1 MVGTQPMPSPGGAV
15 VANTGLMQCGLEAPK
30 PLSEKA
36 DRLLRPIKA
45 AGKGPPPQPWRQLRK
60 SSPSSPPPVL
70 THSNFCVPA
79 LSLSHPR
86 HPSLPTRRWT
96 TFRWI
101 RRRPRPCRAP
111 CKSGRTCGS
120 PPSLPR
126 GPSCDAQATKP
137 GEGPGG
143 TKAASSLSP
152 LSPLPSP
159 LPPNPLH
166 SATLAFNTL
175 DIRDPELFPWE
186 VRA

>member
-1 MVGTQPMPSPGGAV
+1 MPSPGGAV

-45 AGKGPPPQPWRQLRK
+45 AGKDPPPQPWRQLRK

-79 LSLSHPR
+79 LSLSHPH

-143 TKAASSLSP
+143 GLEAPKLPPPCLPFLLSHHP
-152 LSPLPSP
+152 SHPTPSP
-159 LPPNPLH
+159 LPLWPSTHLT
-166 SATLAFNTL
+166 SGTLNSSPG
-175 DIRDPELFPWE
+175 R
-186 VRA
+186 